1 MESQRDRLGW
11 KINPGTRHRHMICQ
25 RADMC
30 QPAREEETERRNER
44 KEGREESRGGIQI
57 EKKKIH
63 YSVYHLATSLASHVG
78 EGRMG
83 GESLLL
89 NTQEAEDCKW
99 LLARN
104 D

>member
-1 MESQRDRLGW
+1 MGFFLESQRDRFGW
-11 KINPGTRHRHMICQ
+11 KINPGTRHCHMICQ

-30 QPAREEETERRNER
+30 QQAREEETERRNER

-78 EGRMG
+78 EGRTG
-83 GESLLL
+83 GTAAS
-89 NTQEAEDCKW
+89 
-99 LLARN
+99 RRY
-104 D
+104 